1 MRHYIIDGNN
11 LIGKIAS
18 LQKLQKKNKQS
29 SREKLAFILESY
41 FLGKLNN
48 KVSLHLDGFAG
59 QPVKVQNIK
68 II

>member
-41 FLGKLNN
+41 FLGKPNN
-48 KVSLHLDGFAG
+48 KVSLHLMVSQASL
-59 QPVKVQNIK
+59 
-68 II
+68 